1 MENKNII
8 ILVLIVVI
16 VIAILVGIF
25 ATMSHV
31 NKQDTNLTFKSNS
44 TITEGDSIKIR
55 LTDANGTGIAN
66 QTINVTIRDKDK
78 FSDYHSV
85 VTDKKGS
92 GTLKLDK
99 KPGKYEIIISYEGND
114 NYTGSNATKKV
125 KIEEKVV
132 KSESTTEDTSSSST
146 SSDGDYY
153 YYLDSNGK
161 TQMHMTPERE
171 AQERENFYANAPSGP
186 LV

>member
-1 MENKNII
+1 MNQNQFENII
-8 ILVLIVVI
+8 
-16 VIAILVGIF
+16 
-25 ATMSHV
+25 
-31 NKQDTNLTFKSNS
+31 
-44 TITEGDSIKIR
+44 KI
-55 LTDANGTGIAN
+55 
-66 QTINVTIRDKDK
+66 INNYD
-78 FSDYHSV
+78 
-85 VTDKKGS
+85 G
-92 GTLKLDK
+92 
-99 KPGKYEIIISYEGND
+99 EGND

>member
-114 NYTGSNATKKV
+114 NYAGSNATKKV
-125 KIEEKVV
+125 KI
-132 KSESTTEDTSSSST
+132 
-146 SSDGDYY
+146 DGDYY